1 VRLPPVFTLRRKPRL
16 THSRYHDATRYC
28 LEINNIKLALLWAE
42 KELAHERTCVGEDH
56 PIYQAIS
63 ARVGLLKDVIAGSA
77 TLDKSLLEC
86 FE

>member
-1 VRLPPVFTLRRKPRL
+1 V
-16 THSRYHDATRYC
+16 
-28 LEINNIKLALLWAE
+28 KLALLWAE
-42 KELAHERTCVGEDH
+42 KELAHERMCVGKDH

-63 ARVGLLKDVIAGSA
+63 ARVGLLKDVIAGSV

>member
-1 VRLPPVFTLRRKPRL
+1 MFISRRKAL
-16 THSRYHDATRYC
+16 THNRYHDAARYC
-28 LEINNIKLALLWAE
+28 LEINNVKLALLWAE
-42 KELAHERTCVGEDH
+42 KELAHEKICVGEDH

-63 ARVGLLKDVIAGSA
+63 ARVGLLKDVIAGSV